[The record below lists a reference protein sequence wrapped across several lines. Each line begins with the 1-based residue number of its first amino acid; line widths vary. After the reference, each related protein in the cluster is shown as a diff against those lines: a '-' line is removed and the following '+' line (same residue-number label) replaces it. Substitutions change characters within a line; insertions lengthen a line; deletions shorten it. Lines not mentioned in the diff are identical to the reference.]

1 MSASS
6 SGGRLMI
13 IVAMVSM
20 SLCSML
26 CDFRKNTPRIVSA
39 VLSIEASRR
48 SVVVLRAICKTGEI

>member
-13 IVAMVSM
+13 IIAMVSITIC
-20 SLCSML
+20 LML
-26 CDFRKNTPRIVSA
+26 CDFRKNAPRIASA

-48 SVVVLRAICKTGEI
+48 FVVVLRAICKT